1 MASPTSDRFE
11 NLQLPTS
18 MASRELE
25 IVISQSSRGQ
35 RILTLKGPLTMRT
48 LFKFQE
54 TVRPES
60 SPVLIVD
67 FSDVPYLDSC
77 GIGAVIAAHVS
88 ARKSNRRILFAAFSG
103 QARNLVEMTQLS
115 KALGTYDTIQDAE
128 AAVLA

>member
-1 MASPTSDRFE
+1 MPSE
-11 NLQLPTS
+11 NLQVVVS
-18 MASRELE
+18 EG
-25 IVISQSSRGQ
+25 SRGHK
-35 RILTLKGPLTMRT
+35 ILSLKGPLRLLTVP
-48 LFKFQE
+48 KFQE
-54 TVRPES
+54 AVRSES

-103 QARNLVEMTQLS
+103 QARNLVEMTHLRT
-115 KALGTYDTIQDAE
+115 ALGTYDTIQDAE